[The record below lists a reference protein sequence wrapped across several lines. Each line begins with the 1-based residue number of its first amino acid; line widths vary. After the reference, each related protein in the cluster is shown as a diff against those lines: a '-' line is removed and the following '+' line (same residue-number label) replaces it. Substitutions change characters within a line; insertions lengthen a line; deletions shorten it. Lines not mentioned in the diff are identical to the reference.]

1 MESKPRSLQWL
12 ERLWFPQQFFSTAV
26 GLIAAWYILDIEF
39 NALVGV
45 VIGTALA
52 TLWPLIK
59 RRYEINRGWGKLP
72 LGLGLVGLGVYAF
85 TISGGMDVLKAGFV
99 LSGAWLTLDGLYD
112 LRTEA
117 GATTTGTSNPIEQF
131 GDAAIVGNTLD
142 DEPHSVD
149 ELGATLDLSR
159 SRIEGALD
167 MLTDA
172 NAVVERNDRYVAQ
185 ENQSLSQGLRD
196 VPTQATDRF
205 YDLPDR
211 LLRPLRL
218 FSD

>member
-1 MESKPRSLQWL
+1 
-12 ERLWFPQQFFSTAV
+12 
-26 GLIAAWYILDIEF
+26 
-39 NALVGV
+39 VGV
-45 VIGTALA
+45 VIGAGLA

-59 RRYEINRGWGKLP
+59 RRYEINRGWAKLP

-99 LSGAWLTLDGLYD
+99 LCGAWLTLDGIYD
-112 LRTEA
+112 HRTEA
-117 GATTTGTSNPIEQF
+117 GATTAGASDPMEQF

-142 DEPHSVD
+142 SEPHSVD
-149 ELGATLDLSR
+149 ELDTALDLSR
-159 SRIEGALD
+159 SRIESALD

-172 NAVVERNDRYVAQ
+172 NAVVERTDRYVV
-185 ENQSLSQGLRD
+185 SQGNQNLSRALRD
-196 VPTQATDRF
+196 APTQATDRF

-218 FSD
+218 FND